1 MTSKEM
7 INKKLL
13 NLDKYKQKHVDV
25 EQAIKRYIKPG
36 DRIFIDSGC
45 SEPIDLTS
53 KLIELGPQLSDVEMI
68 HFISLSDLDY
78 YKTAGGN
85 EDLFR
90 HNVFF
95 ISENLRDAVKRG
107 LADYTPMLLS
117 DIPRFFERGQMHLK
131 TALIQ
136 VSPPDKFG
144 FCSYGINVDIAKP
157 LAEVAEYVLSLIHI

>member
-1 MTSKEM
+1 MNN
-7 INKKLL
+7 NKFPNL
-13 NLDKYKQKHVDV
+13 NKYKQKHVNV

-78 YKTAGGN
+78 YKTAGSN

-95 ISENLRDAVKRG
+95 ISENLRDAVRRG
-107 LADYTPMLLS
+107 FQIYYFLNIT
-117 DIPRFFERGQMHLK
+117 
-131 TALIQ
+131 
-136 VSPPDKFG
+136 
-144 FCSYGINVDIAKP
+144 IN
-157 LAEVAEYVLSLIHI
+157 

>member
-1 MTSKEM
+1 MMPREM
-7 INKKLL
+7 NNNKFPNL
-13 NLDKYKQKHVDV
+13 NKYKQKHVNV

-78 YKTAGGN
+78 YKTAGSN

-95 ISENLRDAVKRG
+95 ISENLRDAVRRG
-107 LADYTPMLLS
+107 FQIYYFLNIT
-117 DIPRFFERGQMHLK
+117 
-131 TALIQ
+131 
-136 VSPPDKFG
+136 
-144 FCSYGINVDIAKP
+144 IN
-157 LAEVAEYVLSLIHI
+157 

>member
-1 MTSKEM
+1 MSKEV
-7 INKKLL
+7 NNNRFP

-78 YKTAGGN
+78 YKTAGSN
-85 EDLFR
+85 
-90 HNVFF
+90 
-95 ISENLRDAVKRG
+95 
-107 LADYTPMLLS
+107 
-117 DIPRFFERGQMHLK
+117 
-131 TALIQ
+131 
-136 VSPPDKFG
+136 
-144 FCSYGINVDIAKP
+144 
-157 LAEVAEYVLSLIHI
+157 